1 MGGDFAFYVRIVC
14 ASEPSKSC
22 KIKVDQEYLVLIILE
37 DNNMIEVDKDFASKG
52 VAGAGLGLGIAGT
65 ALGLLN
71 GGIPGLF
78 GNGWGANNC
87 GCSEAMLVNRYEAGQ
102 AARIAEL
109 ETEVKLRDANVYTMT
124 EMGKLRDYVDRRFE
138 GVNAQINAQAVYNAT
153 NTAALNCIQ
162 GQVAQLMDLTKLVV
176 PNGSICPGWG
186 DVTVSVTPA
195 AAG

>member
-1 MGGDFAFYVRIVC
+1 MRYAESVRIVC
-14 ASEPSKSC
+14 ALEWPKWC
-22 KIKVDQEYLVLIILE
+22 RIKVDQEYLVLIYLE
-37 DNNMIEVDKDFASKG
+37 ENTMIEVEKDFASKG

-78 GNGWGANNC
+78 GNGWNANGC
-87 GCSEAMLVNRYEAGQ
+87 GCSESMLVNRYEANQ

-153 NTAALNCIQ
+153 STAALNCIQ
-162 GQVAQLMDLTKLVV
+162 GQVAQLMGLTKLVV